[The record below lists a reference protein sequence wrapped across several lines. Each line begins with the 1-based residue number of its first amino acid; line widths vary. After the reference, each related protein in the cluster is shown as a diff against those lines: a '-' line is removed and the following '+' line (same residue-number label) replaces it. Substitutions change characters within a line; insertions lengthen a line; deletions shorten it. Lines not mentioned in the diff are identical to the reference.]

1 MNKAEKETVGV
12 YKIVDCEKG
21 FYEEMGTK
29 ELDYSYGNEGNKD
42 EEPSG
47 GTG

>member
-1 MNKAEKETVGV
+1 MSANVDLMTISPNKLTIWRNME
-12 YKIVDCEKG
+12 YKK
-21 FYEEMGTK
+21 YNK